1 MMVTVRV
8 KKCLCISHR
17 VITYAPK
24 NPTLGEPSGNLFFPS
39 LNTKGPTDSIRIIPL
54 SCVSVYIPMN
64 SVLCQTDRF
73 VVSP

>member
-1 MMVTVRV
+1 MMMVTVRV

-24 NPTLGEPSGNLFFPS
+24 NPTLGEPSGNLFFS
-39 LNTKGPTDSIRIIPL
+39 LLEYQRATDSIRIIPL
-54 SCVSVYIPMN
+54 ACFVYIPMN
-64 SVLCQTDRF
+64 SVLSQTGRF